1 MKRAELTQNRAD
13 SDGDSAASVEIS
25 QKADR

>member
-1 MKRAELTQNRAD
+1 MKRAELTENRPD

-25 QKADR
+25 QKANR